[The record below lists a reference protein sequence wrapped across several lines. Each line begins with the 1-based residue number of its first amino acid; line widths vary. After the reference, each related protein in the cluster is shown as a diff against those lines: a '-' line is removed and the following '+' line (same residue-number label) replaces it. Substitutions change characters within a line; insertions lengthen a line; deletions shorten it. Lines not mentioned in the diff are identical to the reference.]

1 MLKRVESVRAIGL
14 LNDTNGSRY
23 ELKKAALIY
32 ADNGRGKS
40 TISAILRSCA
50 QNAPAL
56 ITNRKTLDS
65 TLSQSVRLQFDN
77 GHSVIF
83 ENGAWSEAR
92 AEILVFDADFVEQNV
107 YSGSQVTPGQRQNL
121 LQFALG
127 VAAVNA
133 QGEYEFATTAV
144 AQTAT
149 TIREM
154 VNRISGFHSGKTLSQ
169 FQAVQRVDEADNKV
183 AALRLQINAVENITA
198 IRNKA
203 IPKKLDVP
211 TLDLASL
218 FSILNKSLDNIDLEA
233 EEKVRLHFQK
243 HGGGKVESWTDQGQQ
258 FETNDEC
265 PYCGLALVGLD
276 LVKAYRTYFNKNYKE
291 LTNQITNLPRGI
303 DQRCG
308 EQVIEKILTQVASAR
323 QVIASWLQHVQLT
336 DLQFDEGNSRSIML
350 ELRTLLM
357 TIANRKVANPISAVA
372 SESERQQAETLWNN
386 LIQGVKSFNIA
397 VDDRLAQIN
406 NFKATLAVQN
416 VTTLRQEIA
425 NLELAKRRYEV
436 SSVDLLTHLETAKAN
451 ELLAKQLKQQKKD
464 TLTQIMDS
472 TLTRYQSEINRLLTD
487 FGASFQI
494 QKMATNFLGNGSPR
508 SDYGISMRGQEISLT
523 SDNRGFK
530 TSLSEG
536 DKRTLAFAFFVASIR
551 SDQQIASKIVVIDD
565 PMCSLDLNRKQKTI
579 EVIKQLYLISNQ
591 IIILAHDPY
600 FIKKLRDTI
609 EENNGVINL
618 SLFRLK
624 HTRNDYSEFDGLD
637 IERLCESTYFKHH
650 RILNEYIEGANQSIS
665 EVSKA
670 IRPMLEGYL
679 HRRFPGMI
687 SQGLMFGQVINLIQ
701 SAVLPNPL
709 ANAHP
714 IVQELNGINTYV
726 WQFHHD
732 TNMTADQVII
742 VESELRYYVN
752 KALSVVYKGVL

>member
-1 MLKRVESVRAIGL
+1 MLKRMESIKAIGL
-14 LNDTNGSRY
+14 LNDANGSPY

-40 TISAILRSCA
+40 TIAAILRSCA
-50 QNAPAL
+50 QNVPAL

-65 TLSQSVRLQFDN
+65 TLNQSVRLQFDN
-77 GHSVIF
+77 GHFVRF

-92 AEILVFDADFVEQNV
+92 AEILIFDADFVEQNV

-121 LQFALG
+121 LHFALG

-133 QGEYEFATTAV
+133 QREYDLASTAV
-144 AQTAT
+144 AQVAT
-149 TIREM
+149 SIREL
-154 VNRISGFHSGKTLSQ
+154 VSRISGLHSGKTLSQ
-169 FQAVQRVDEADNKV
+169 FQAIQRVDDADNKI

-203 IPKKLDVP
+203 IPKKLDLP

-218 FSILNKSLDNIDLEA
+218 FSILNKTLENIDLEA

-243 HGGGKVESWTDQGQQ
+243 HGGGKVEGWAEQGQQ
-258 FETNDEC
+258 FETNNEC
-265 PYCGLALVGLD
+265 PYCGLALAGLD
-276 LVKAYRTYFNKNYKE
+276 LVKSYRTYFNKSYKE
-291 LTNQITNLPRGI
+291 LTDQITNLPRGI

-308 EQVIEKILTQVASAR
+308 EQVIERILTQVASAR
-323 QVIASWLQHVQLT
+323 QVIASWIQHVQLT
-336 DLQFDEGNSRSIML
+336 DFQFDEGNSRSIML

-357 TIANRKVANPISAVA
+357 TIANRKAANPISVVA

-416 VTTLRQEIA
+416 LTILRQEIA
-425 NLELAKRRYEV
+425 NLELAKRRCEV

-494 QKMATNFLGNGSPR
+494 QKMSTNFLGNGSPR
-508 SDYGISMRGQEISLT
+508 SDYGISMRGQEVSLT

-536 DKRTLAFAFFVASIR
+536 DKRTLAFAFFVASIIA
-551 SDQQIASKIVVIDD
+551 DQQISTKIVVIDD

-579 EVIKQLYLISNQ
+579 DVLNQ
-591 IIILAHDPY
+591 IYLSANQLIVLAHDPY
-600 FIKKLRDTI
+600 FIKKLRDAI
-609 EENNGVINL
+609 EDNNGVINL

-624 HTRNDYSEFDGLD
+624 HTRNEYSEFDRLD
-637 IERLCESTYFKHH
+637 IDRLCETIYFKHH
-650 RILNEYIEGANQSIS
+650 RILNEYTEGVNHSIS

-687 SQGLMFGQVINLIQ
+687 SHGLMFGQLISHIQ
-701 SAVLPNPL
+701 STVLPHPL

-714 IVQELNGINTYV
+714 IVQALIDINSYV

-732 TNMTADQVII
+732 TNPAADQVVI
-742 VESELRYYVN
+742 VESELRTYVN
-752 KALSVVYKGVL
+752 KALSVVYKGEL